1 MNKAVILAR
10 VSTKEQEETGH
21 SLPAQIESLHKYAE
35 KKEFEIVKEFCFSES
50 AGSKIR
56 KKFEEVIAYL
66 RKHNIKV
73 LLCENVDRFTRNF
86 KDAVDLD
93 EMRRN
98 EGLEVHFVKDGF
110 FLNKDAT
117 GNQMFMWEAKVFLAK
132 QYLNRLSDDVK
143 RSMWQKFDNHEW
155 AGQARKGYKNIDL
168 EDNKKDIIPDE
179 KDAPLVSRLF
189 ELYATGNTS
198 YKGLATTMF
207 KYGLTNRTGK
217 PLSVSTIEHIL
228 KNPFYY
234 GVMEYGGK
242 TNTHKYTPLISKE
255 LFEKCQAV
263 REGWNKKPFQHQAI
277 PFIFRGLIKCERCG
291 CTITPEKKKNG
302 KYTYY
307 SCTNFR
313 QKCERVYVPE
323 KTLLKPVYEAL
334 KAIQVPDERLEE
346 IAQGLRDT
354 GKSEAYFHKF
364 HMSNLKKEYDTLENR
379 IIKMSEDKWDGSI
392 TQEMYDKKLKEY
404 KERQNAILTE
414 MRIHS
419 DADEEFYI
427 TADRI
432 FSLAKRAL
440 EIFENSEVPEKRQ
453 LLKFLFQNLRLDGK
467 NPLYELSSP
476 FNLLAELSTCPIWLR
491 EPDSNRQPTG
501 YTCP

>member
-1 MNKAVILAR
+1 MKQAVILAR
-10 VSTKEQEETGH
+10 VSTKEQEESGH
-21 SLPAQIESLHKYAE
+21 SLPAQIESLHRYAE
-35 KKEFEIVKEFCFSES
+35 KKDFKIVKEFCFSES

-66 RKHNIKV
+66 RKHKIDV

-93 EMRRN
+93 EMRKN

-110 FLNKDAT
+110 FINKDAT

-155 AGQARKGYKNIDL
+155 AGKAPIGYKNIDL
-168 EDNKKDIIPDE
+168 ENGAKDIVPDE
-179 KDAPLVSRLF
+179 KDGQLVSRLF

-198 YKGLATTMF
+198 YKALTTTMF
-207 KYGLTNRTGK
+207 EYELTNRTGK
-217 PLSVSTIEHIL
+217 PLSVSTIEHII

-234 GVMEYGGK
+234 GLMRYGGR
-242 TNTHKYTPLISKE
+242 TNAHKYTPIISEE
-255 LFEKCQAV
+255 LFKKCQAI

-277 PFIFRGLIKCERCG
+277 PFIFRGLVKCEKCG
-291 CTITPEKKKNG
+291 CTITPEKKKDG
-302 KYTYY
+302 QYIYY

-313 QKCERVYVPE
+313 KQCKRVYVPE
-323 KTLLKPVYEAL
+323 KTLLEPIYEAL
-334 KAIQVPDERLEE
+334 KSIQVPEERQQE
-346 IAQGLRDT
+346 IAEGLRNM
-354 GKSEAYFHKF
+354 GKSEASFHKF
-364 HMSNLKKEYDTLENR
+364 HITNLNREYELLENR
-379 IIKMSEDKWDGSI
+379 ISKMYEDKLDGCI

-404 KERQNAILTE
+404 KEKQAKIITE
-414 MRIHS
+414 KRIHS

-440 EIFENSEVPEKRQ
+440 DIFKSSEVPEKRQ

-476 FNLLAELSTCPIWLR
+476 FNLLAELSTCPNWLR
-491 EPDSNRQPTG
+491 GPDSNRQPTA
-501 YTCP
+501 